1 MKQLKTLI
9 VLLFVASIAVAQD
22 RSDVFREDA
31 KITWLGLDF
40 SQAKLI
46 GDREKLGSES
56 DIRHLIEAWNNLIV
70 TEGEKFDIALAIDKK
85 KIEKNI
91 QPTLDNNASLDVL
104 SMLSNAEKDY
114 IHLNRDGVASIV
126 SSYDFKGIS
135 GIGMMFNVES
145 FSKLNEE
152 ASVWVTFIK
161 LDTKEV
167 LFSERVTGEPRGF
180 GMRNFWGGALFMMM
194 ERIKKKEYPMWRKKY
209 YRP

>member
-9 VLLFVASIAVAQD
+9 ILLFVASVTTAQD
-22 RSDVFREDA
+22 RSDVFKADT

-40 SQAKLI
+40 SKAKLI

-56 DIRHLIEAWNNLIV
+56 DIRYLLESWNKLIV
-70 TEGEKFDIALAIDKK
+70 NEEEKFDIALAIEKK

-91 QPTLDNNASLDVL
+91 QPTLDHNATLEVL

-114 IHLNRDGVASIV
+114 LHLNRDGVAEIIA
-126 SSYDFKGIS
+126 SYDFKGLS
-135 GIGMMFNVES
+135 GIGLMFNIES

-152 ASVWVTFIK
+152 ASIWVTFINI
-161 LDTKEV
+161 DTKEV
-167 LFSERVTGEPRGF
+167 LFSERVTAEPRGF
-180 GMRNFWGGALFMMM
+180 GMRNFWGGALFVAI
-194 ERIKKKEYPMWRKKY
+194 ERIKKKEYEMWRKKY

>member
-9 VLLFVASIAVAQD
+9 ALLFVASIAVAQD
-22 RSDVFREDA
+22 RSDVFNENA

-56 DIRHLIEAWNNLIV
+56 DIRHLVEAWNNLIV

-85 KIEKNI
+85 KINKNI

-114 IHLNRDGVASIV
+114 LHLNRDGVAAII
-126 SSYDFKGIS
+126 SSYDFKDLS

-167 LFSERVTGEPRGF
+167 LFSERVTGAPRGF
-180 GMRNFWGGALFMMM
+180 GMRNFWGGAIFAII
-194 ERIKKKEYPMWRKKY
+194 ERIKKKEYEMWRKKY

>member
-1 MKQLKTLI
+1 MKQLKTLFI
-9 VLLFVASIAVAQD
+9 LVFVASIAVAQD

-70 TEGEKFDIALAIDKK
+70 TEGEKFDIAVAIEKK

-91 QPTLDNNASLDVL
+91 QATLDNNAQLDVL

-114 IHLNRDGVASIV
+114 IHLNRDGVGEIV
-126 SSYDFKGIS
+126 SSYDFKGLS

-145 FSKLNEE
+145 FSKMNEE

-167 LFSERVTGEPRGF
+167 LFTERVTGEPRGF
-180 GMRNFWGGALFMMM
+180 GMRNFWGGALFMIV
-194 ERIKKKEYPMWRKKY
+194 ERIKKKEYSMWRKKY

>member
-9 VLLFVASIAVAQD
+9 ALLFVASIAVAQD
-22 RSDVFREDA
+22 RSDVFNENA

-56 DIRHLIEAWNNLIV
+56 DIRHLVEAWNNLIV

-85 KIEKNI
+85 KINKNI

-114 IHLNRDGVASIV
+114 LHLNRDGVAAII
-126 SSYDFKGIS
+126 SSYDFKDLS

-167 LFSERVTGEPRGF
+167 LFSERVTGAPRGF
-180 GMRNFWGGALFMMM
+180 GMRNFWGGAIFTII
-194 ERIKKKEYPMWRKKY
+194 ERIKKKEYEMWRKKY